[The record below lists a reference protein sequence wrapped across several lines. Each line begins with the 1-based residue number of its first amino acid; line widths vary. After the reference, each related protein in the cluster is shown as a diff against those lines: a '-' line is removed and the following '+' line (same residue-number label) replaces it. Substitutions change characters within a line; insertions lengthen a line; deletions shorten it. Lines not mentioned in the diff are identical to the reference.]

1 MEKSLLLIVL
11 ILSAS
16 LLFSG
21 VCSSK
26 VYKTT
31 RSARAKRESIT
42 ASSNNFSLTTHRN
55 GFQSLNSHSCF
66 DSSIIVSSVT
76 LIVESNR
83 QKFFLSKVEA
93 KKNSPKPKLLRKF
106 KSELSCSTQCKL
118 ERENVQ
124 FFLPGRR
131 FMKHY
136 YYYSLSIS
144 FSPEIFIRLII
155 FFERGKA
162 LLQRCIQFTFF

>member
-11 ILSAS
+11 ILIAS

-83 QKFFLSKVEA
+83 QKFFFVKSGGEKKLTKAKTSK
-93 KKNSPKPKLLRKF
+93 
-106 KSELSCSTQCKL
+106 
-118 ERENVQ
+118 
-124 FFLPGRR
+124 
-131 FMKHY
+131 
-136 YYYSLSIS
+136 
-144 FSPEIFIRLII
+144 EIQVR
-155 FFERGKA
+155 A
-162 LLQRCIQFTFF
+162 LLFNSMQIRKRKCPIFPPWEEVYETLLLLFPLHLFQSGDFHKINHFL